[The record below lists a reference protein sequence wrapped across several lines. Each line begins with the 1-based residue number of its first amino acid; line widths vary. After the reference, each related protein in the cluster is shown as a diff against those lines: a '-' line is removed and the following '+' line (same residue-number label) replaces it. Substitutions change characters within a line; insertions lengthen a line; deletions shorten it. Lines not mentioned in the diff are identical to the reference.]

1 MGIINIWPFRK
12 DSHAQFEKLV
22 SPHFNNLYKL
32 AYRLTGQRDNAEDLV
47 QDLLLKIYPRLEEIQ
62 GIDKLAAWLS
72 RVLYR
77 LFIDQYRQQ
86 QRSPINFMSDENVIY
101 DTHASNI
108 AGPSDVASAELT
120 QELINSALEQL
131 NEDRRILIMLHD
143 VEGYNLQEINDM
155 TGIPVGTIKS
165 RLSRARNKLRKIIQT
180 REPEFVDNVIT
191 AEES

>member
-47 QDLLLKIYPRLEEIQ
+47 QDLLLKIYPRLEEMQ

-86 QRSPINFMSDENVIY
+86 QRQPIQE
-101 DTHASNI
+101 HAE
-108 AGPSDVASAELT
+108 VAMAKEHKSSIRSTFLDLWAKMCH
-120 QELINSALEQL
+120 SVSQL
-131 NEDRRILIMLHD
+131 PNQLF
-143 VEGYNLQEINDM
+143 
-155 TGIPVGTIKS
+155 
-165 RLSRARNKLRKIIQT
+165 T
-180 REPEFVDNVIT
+180 RSYPAYYLKNAF
-191 AEES
+191 A

>member
-108 AGPSDVASAELT
+108 AGPSDVASAELI

-191 AEES
+191 AEEL